1 MYPATLIYYYFL
13 KLHAAL
19 QVQVLTIPPKK
30 KGNLNLTDPGGTITL
45 RIKKK
50 HSQELLPRNR
60 GESSC
65 YSNVP
70 KKWTQLHSLFCDLVS
85 LEGASELMAPHPSSI
100 SASAMLLNLFCPPF
114 TMSSPT
120 PLLLLLLLLL
130 LQSTVT
136 FTDCLPG
143 PKTQNCELSSFLLLL
158 LRSHNYFS
166 DFPPRPKT
174 QNCELSCFLQL
185 LLQSRTT

>member
-1 MYPATLIYYYFL
+1 ML
-13 KLHAAL
+13 
-19 QVQVLTIPPKK
+19 
-30 KGNLNLTDPGGTITL
+30 
-45 RIKKK
+45 
-50 HSQELLPRNR
+50 
-60 GESSC
+60 
-65 YSNVP
+65 P

-120 PLLLLLLLLL
+120 LLLLLLLLL

-136 FTDCLPG
+136 FTDFLLG
-143 PKTQNCELSSFLLLL
+143 PKTQNCELSSFLLLI
-158 LRSHNYFS
+158 LRSLNYFS

-185 LLQSRTT
+185 LLQSRTTYFCDFSSTPKTPKNLSFLSSSYASFDPQPTFAIFLLHPNLQNSEFSSPHPSQKNKSSEQKT

>member
-1 MYPATLIYYYFL
+1 MYYYFF

-30 KGNLNLTDPGGTITL
+30 RATTIL
-45 RIKKK
+45 QI
-50 HSQELLPRNR
+50 QEVPSH
-60 GESSC
+60 GESRRNTHRN
-65 YSNVP
+65 YYPEIGEKVVATPMLP
-70 KKWTQLHSLFCDLVS
+70 KKWTQLHFIFCDLVS
-85 LEGASELMAPHPSSI
+85 MEGASELMAPHPSSI

-120 PLLLLLLLLL
+120 LLLLLLLLLL

-136 FTDCLPG
+136 FTDFLPG
-143 PKTQNCELSSFLLLL
+143 PKTQNRELSRFLLLL

>member
-1 MYPATLIYYYFL
+1 MYYYFF

-30 KGNLNLTDPGGTITL
+30 RATL
-45 RIKKK
+45 ILQI
-50 HSQELLPRNR
+50 QEVPSH
-60 GESSC
+60 GESRRNTHRN
-65 YSNVP
+65 YYPEIEEKVVATPMLP

-114 TMSSPT
+114 TVSSPT
-120 PLLLLLLLLL
+120 LLLLLLLL
-130 LQSTVT
+130 LQSPVT
-136 FTDCLPG
+136 FTDLLPG
-143 PKTQNCELSSFLLLL
+143 PKTQNCELPSFLLLL
-158 LRSHNYFS
+158 RSLNYFS

-185 LLQSRTT
+185 PLQSRTT